1 MNAYRFVVRFL
12 RLLTRVFFRQV
23 RVVGLENV
31 PVDGPTIFAGN
42 HPNSL
47 IDPALIVTTCQ
58 RQVHF
63 AAKDV
68 LFKSRLLR
76 VFLDSLG
83 CVPIYRKMDHAGKTN
98 NSSTFKALHNVLGRG
113 AAMGIFPEGI
123 SHDEAQLAELKTGA
137 ARIAMGTLA
146 AFPGKPVTIIPCGLT
161 YVSRNRFRSRALVQY
176 GRPIVITAEQVTG
189 DADADRQTARDITLA
204 LRAGLRQLTVNAE
217 DWDTVR
223 VLDAVRRL
231 YQPEDIT
238 LEQRVELARRFN
250 EVYVTIRD
258 EDVIKQLFQDVGD
271 YQDRLDEAGLTD
283 RDLRR
288 DIDPA
293 EAAWRIFTNTLR
305 LTFWAPLAI
314 PGLILHVPV
323 GLLASWTGN
332 KVAPRSDVLATTK
345 LVIGVGLVLLA
356 WNVIIALA
364 FINGGLRTAVFAAV
378 LLPFTGY
385 GTLRVL
391 ERGASIK
398 RLLAHG
404 WRAIA
409 LRREVK
415 ILRARRST
423 MEATVIAAVNVYK
436 PDDMQAIFPDRMATL
451 PD

>member
-1 MNAYRFVVRFL
+1 M
-12 RLLTRVFFRQV
+12 
-23 RVVGLENV
+23 
-31 PVDGPTIFAGN
+31 
-42 HPNSL
+42 H
-47 IDPALIVTTCQ
+47 
-58 RQVHF
+58 
-63 AAKDV
+63 
-68 LFKSRLLR
+68 
-76 VFLDSLG
+76 
-83 CVPIYRKMDHAGKTN
+83 
-98 NSSTFKALHNVLGRG
+98 
-113 AAMGIFPEGI
+113 
-123 SHDEAQLAELKTGA
+123 
-137 ARIAMGTLA
+137 
-146 AFPGKPVTIIPCGLT
+146 
-161 YVSRNRFRSRALVQY
+161 
-176 GRPIVITAEQVTG
+176 
-189 DADADRQTARDITLA
+189 RQTARDITLA

-288 DIDPA
+288 DIDLS

-305 LTFWAPLAI
+305 LTFRAPLAI
-314 PGLILHVPV
+314 PGLILHVPM
-323 GLLASWTGN
+323 GLLARWTGN
-332 KVAPRSDVLATTK
+332 KVIPRSDVLATTK
-345 LVIGVGLVLLA
+345 LMTGVGLVLLT
-356 WNVIIALA
+356 WNVIITLA
-364 FINGGLRTAVFAAV
+364 FINGGLRTAVFAAI

-385 GTLRVL
+385 GTLCVL

-436 PDDMQAIFPDRMATL
+436 PDDMQAIFPERMATL